1 MASSSP
7 VPSSSPG
14 ASSGPAS
21 IKTASQT
28 NASPARRPR
37 PPRPNYKHIHRFPFP
52 VDVHPL
58 PPLIPHNP
66 LSIVSVLLSYLTYL
80 IAPPQQHVYTAYF
93 DSATSSVHV
102 TDPEAIRALWEMGFF
117 GKGNLSRSEPS
128 WLEREKKRRGMLG
141 GTTSEEVT
149 RQRRTERR
157 ELKMDRAR
165 MEKLAIQERLKA
177 EAAARQGDNSSV
189 EQPSQSPPADAS
201 AEKFSLRKAKEARL
215 LDSQRSIAQNGEVP
229 PLNTPGEQL
238 SNGSGKTVRFSPV
251 VQAKEFIS
259 DSAILQLPEV
269 IAEEDKAGGAEEEPA
284 LQNEEHLHLSNEE
297 AFFLAYG
304 LGALTILDD
313 TREAVITT
321 STLLPLFCQH
331 ADFPPRGPSSEMK
344 PDDTFLISYVV
355 YHHFRSLGWVVRSG
369 VKFGVDYLLYNRG
382 PVFSHAEFAV
392 VVIPSYT
399 DSYWS
404 ETEERRKHCEKQ
416 VSRSWWWLHCVNRVQ
431 AQVKKSLVVC
441 YVEVP
446 PPAPKPKFYGVYGT
460 METQEDSIDIARLQR
475 VALGQQLPAD
485 DKECAQKPSEPVS
498 TTSSS
503 SLAQNGA
510 SVSSPKLPSFEDR
523 PSSRA
528 ATQLGKMGSAET
540 LPSDTQLISQ
550 RVYDEI
556 IRKNQEEGP
565 VMNHDSNMGDQATL
579 MTLHEGD
586 SGHLDLL
593 AGYDNVNAELVNI
606 DDNDDRSSSKL
617 GESSP
622 AQYQSNLFPES
633 QRFVMKTPAT
643 AVKRAHSDGLTTIS
657 PTVLRNPLATDIGSS
672 GGIMALSQVF
682 RATQAPSS
690 PLVNR
695 QQHSDL
701 VSDRPSPNIPI
712 QKHPLAANLSSP
724 YDRMAATFPR
734 DSSAHKLNYISMQ
747 ESQANRDKLLNER
760 MTRSADHVFPGDPSD
775 DDFGKEPSF
784 VERMIRHRTIDEEI
798 APQLA
803 GLTAPA
809 RSEGTRSRQ
818 ASKGSLSPQGDLGL
832 QVWNDESAAENDGEQ
847 RAASDPTVP
856 QRGGSSEEETEQ
868 EQEDHRGQS
877 IPPSEEHISVTEED
891 KENCL
896 DLAAT
901 PVAATTSAHDRL
913 SQVLAF
919 DGSTSPAHASPEK
932 QQLQPHLARNITHLD
947 EPYELSR
954 SSQISIVKDSQRS
967 PRQREADAEVETN
980 RSRRT
985 SHCPDSQVQ
994 IYPTSDIDRIIS
1006 SPTKQVRMQSSPP
1019 AESRRLGLSF
1029 ELGEVQGMN
1038 VGGSISGSPQRSPT
1052 PKATQAPEGSLLDS
1066 SNTMSQQPRVVGD
1079 KPSTFDFQGKSSS
1092 MPSRVAETPVPPMD
1106 LADVVP
1112 TTSIPE
1118 TSPNRLGNQGWPTD
1132 MNNNETADQEDDDL
1146 PPVYQV
1152 AHERASHSHQVVLN
1166 STSPLKPSL
1175 TSISK
1180 LLSSPSGRQRRALT
1194 EIAAD
1199 ASPKGGT
1206 GAFNPDIDIMS
1217 ADDWE
1222 FNAAVARHQDS
1233 PRKKRRGNDGQGV
1246 IASDPIL
1253 PGTLRLTSRLVPPQ
1267 PVSQGLV
1274 EPATTRTV
1282 TEVQMGMQP
1291 DAQQE
1296 NLQSKAAK
1304 AYQRRSRPPRSA
1316 DSVWDM
1322 DDSPP
1327 RTFVPRKNRTR
1338 LLPRPQPLN
1347 RQRPV
1352 ETERGGSPSKERPG
1366 IAQQRQAISPVP
1378 EESRSDITS
1387 QDPIETS
1394 PTGSPATDSMPTVE
1408 PAMPSLTEK
1417 VPVAANQVFAP
1428 WCGAKRAYYPATCFG
1443 KPFGT
1448 SQSRYRVKFED
1459 SAPVDIPMGAIK
1471 RLELRPGDAVKVD
1484 MPNVPKVTHVIRSF
1498 VRKLSIDEIEQ
1509 GAANGVIPMTDIYGY
1524 SAVMVG
1530 PKQRKS
1536 LPNAGLA
1543 VTESLIEV
1551 PISKIYLDTI
1561 LWNQLKDRSFTY
1573 ISEPVFIERGAP
1585 TPSEKHSTPISSP
1598 GARLSRSIRFSNGLF
1613 AGMVFAVS
1621 FGDNNDAKARVVKL
1635 ILENDGRIL
1644 EDGFNELFDLPL
1656 NAPVATPTKQPPTKS
1671 NTQHD
1676 LLQLSSSA
1684 ADVGFACLIADRHS
1698 RRSKYMQALALNL
1711 PCLSDR
1717 WVEDCV
1723 ARGRIIDWEIYLLPA
1738 GESTYLNG
1746 ATKSRILTPYPATE
1760 ARLSETIAGRPNL
1773 LNGQSVLLVTGRS
1786 GRIDEERRKAYLFL
1800 TYALGASRIERV
1812 SDLKSAR
1819 AILNAQTE
1827 EGHVRKRGWDWIYID
1842 DDDKPSARAMA
1853 LSSAGV
1859 SGSGSTSRKRKRTTK
1874 LMESVTGDD
1883 LGLSTNVRIVGNE
1896 FVCQSLIL
1904 GRLFDQ

>member
-1 MASSSP
+1 
-7 VPSSSPG
+7 
-14 ASSGPAS
+14 
-21 IKTASQT
+21 
-28 NASPARRPR
+28 
-37 PPRPNYKHIHRFPFP
+37 
-52 VDVHPL
+52 
-58 PPLIPHNP
+58 
-66 LSIVSVLLSYLTYL
+66 
-80 IAPPQQHVYTAYF
+80 
-93 DSATSSVHV
+93 
-102 TDPEAIRALWEMGFF
+102 
-117 GKGNLSRSEPS
+117 
-128 WLEREKKRRGMLG
+128 
-141 GTTSEEVT
+141 
-149 RQRRTERR
+149 
-157 ELKMDRAR
+157 
-165 MEKLAIQERLKA
+165 
-177 EAAARQGDNSSV
+177 
-189 EQPSQSPPADAS
+189 
-201 AEKFSLRKAKEARL
+201 
-215 LDSQRSIAQNGEVP
+215 
-229 PLNTPGEQL
+229 
-238 SNGSGKTVRFSPV
+238 
-251 VQAKEFIS
+251 
-259 DSAILQLPEV
+259 
-269 IAEEDKAGGAEEEPA
+269 
-284 LQNEEHLHLSNEE
+284 
-297 AFFLAYG
+297 
-304 LGALTILDD
+304 
-313 TREAVITT
+313 
-321 STLLPLFCQH
+321 
-331 ADFPPRGPSSEMK
+331 
-344 PDDTFLISYVV
+344 
-355 YHHFRSLGWVVRSG
+355 
-369 VKFGVDYLLYNRG
+369 
-382 PVFSHAEFAV
+382 
-392 VVIPSYT
+392 
-399 DSYWS
+399 
-404 ETEERRKHCEKQ
+404 
-416 VSRSWWWLHCVNRVQ
+416 
-431 AQVKKSLVVC
+431 
-441 YVEVP
+441 
-446 PPAPKPKFYGVYGT
+446 
-460 METQEDSIDIARLQR
+460 
-475 VALGQQLPAD
+475 
-485 DKECAQKPSEPVS
+485 
-498 TTSSS
+498 
-503 SLAQNGA
+503 
-510 SVSSPKLPSFEDR
+510 
-523 PSSRA
+523 
-528 ATQLGKMGSAET
+528 MGSTET

-556 IRKNQEEGP
+556 IRKNQEDGP
-565 VMNHDSNMGDQATL
+565 VVNHDINFGDQATL

-622 AQYQSNLFPES
+622 AHYQSNLFPES

-643 AVKRAHSDGLTTIS
+643 AVKRAHSDGLATIS
-657 PTVLRNPLATDIGSS
+657 PTVSRNPLATEIGSS

-734 DSSAHKLNYISMQ
+734 DSSAHKLKYISMQ

-760 MTRSADHVFPGDPSD
+760 MTRSADPVFPGDPSD

-784 VERMIRHRTIDEEI
+784 VERMRRHRTINEEI

-809 RSEGTRSRQ
+809 RSEGSRSRQ
-818 ASKGSLSPQGDLGL
+818 ASKGSLSPPGDLGL
-832 QVWNDESAAENDGEQ
+832 QVWNDQSIAENDGEQ
-847 RAASDPTVP
+847 RAAADSTVP
-856 QRGGSSEEETEQ
+856 QRGGSSKEETEQ
-868 EQEDHRGQS
+868 EQEDNRDQS
-877 IPPSEEHISVTEED
+877 IPPSTEHIPATEED

-913 SQVLAF
+913 SQALAF
-919 DGSTSPAHASPEK
+919 DGSTSPAHGSPEK
-932 QQLQPHLARNITHLD
+932 QQLQPHLAHNIAHLD
-947 EPYELSR
+947 EPYEHGR

-994 IYPTSDIDRIIS
+994 IDPTSDIDRIMS
-1006 SPTKQVRMQSSPP
+1006 SPTKQVRLQSSPP
-1019 AESRRLGLSF
+1019 AESRRLQLSF
-1029 ELGEVQGMN
+1029 ERGEVQDIN
-1038 VGGSISGSPQRSPT
+1038 VGESISGWPQRSPT
-1052 PKATQAPEGSLLDS
+1052 PKATQPLEGSLLDS
-1066 SNTMSQQPRVVGD
+1066 SNTVSQQPRVVGD
-1079 KPSTFDFQGKSSS
+1079 KPSTFDFRGKSSS

-1106 LADVVP
+1106 LADAVP

-1118 TSPNRLGNQGWPTD
+1118 TSPNRLGNQGWPND

-1146 PPVYQV
+1146 PPVYQA
-1152 AHERASHSHQVVLN
+1152 AHERASYSHRVVLN
-1166 STSPLKPSL
+1166 SSSPSKPSL

-1217 ADDWE
+1217 AEDWE
-1222 FNAAVARHQDS
+1222 FKAAVARHQDS
-1233 PRKKRRGNDGQGV
+1233 PRKKRRGNNGQGV

-1253 PGTLRLTSRLVPPQ
+1253 PGTPRLTSRFVPLQ
-1267 PVSQGLV
+1267 PVSEDLV
-1274 EPATTRTV
+1274 EPARTRTV
-1282 TEVQMGMQP
+1282 TEVQMDMQP

-1327 RTFVPRKNRTR
+1327 RTFVPRKHRSR
-1338 LLPRPQPLN
+1338 LLSRSRLLN
-1347 RQRPV
+1347 RQRSV
-1352 ETERGGSPSKERPG
+1352 ETERGGSPSKEQSG
-1366 IAQQRQAISPVP
+1366 IAQQRQAISPMP
-1378 EESRSDITS
+1378 EEPRSDIII
-1387 QDPIETS
+1387 QDPIET
-1394 PTGSPATDSMPTVE
+1394 PATGSPATDNVPTVG
-1408 PAMPSLTEK
+1408 PAMPSLTEE

-1428 WCGAKRAYYPATCFG
+1428 WCGTKRAYYPATCFG

-1459 SAPVDIPMGAIK
+1459 SAPVDIPMGAVK

-1573 ISEPVFIERGAP
+1573 ISEPVFLERGAP
-1585 TPSEKHSTPISSP
+1585 TPSERISTPISSP

-1621 FGDNNDAKARVVKL
+1621 FGDNNEAKARVVRM

-1656 NAPVATPTKQPPTKS
+1656 NAPVATPTKQPPTES

-1717 WVEDCV
+1717 WIEDCV

-1827 EGHVRKRGWDWIYID
+1827 DGPVRKRSWDWIYID
-1842 DDDKPSARAMA
+1842 DDDKASARAMA

-1859 SGSGSTSRKRKRTTK
+1859 SGAGPNSRKRKRTK

>member
-1 MASSSP
+1 MASSSSP

-21 IKTASQT
+21 IKTESQT

-102 TDPEAIRALWEMGFF
+102 TDPKAIRALWEMGFF

-128 WLEREKKRRGMLG
+128 WLEREKKRRGLLG

-177 EAAARQGDNSSV
+177 EAAARQGDNLSV
-189 EQPSQSPPADAS
+189 EQPSQSPSADTS

-215 LDSQRSIAQNGEVP
+215 LDSQRSIAQNGEVT

-238 SNGSGKTVRFSPV
+238 SNEDPV
-251 VQAKEFIS
+251 
-259 DSAILQLPEV
+259 
-269 IAEEDKAGGAEEEPA
+269 

-313 TREAVITT
+313 TREAVMTT

-344 PDDTFLISYVV
+344 PDDTFMISYVV

-392 VVIPSYT
+392 VVIPSYA

-446 PPAPKPKFYGVYGT
+446 PSAPYDLDEPSEIDIGRLLARYQ
-460 METQEDSIDIARLQR
+460 TQEDSIDIARLQR

-528 ATQLGKMGSAET
+528 ATQLGKMGSTET

-565 VMNHDSNMGDQATL
+565 VINHDSNMGDQATL

-622 AQYQSNLFPES
+622 AHYQSNLFPES

-643 AVKRAHSDGLTTIS
+643 AVKRAHSDGLATIS
-657 PTVLRNPLATDIGSS
+657 PTVARNPLATDVGSS

-784 VERMIRHRTIDEEI
+784 VERMKRHRTINEEI

-809 RSEGTRSRQ
+809 RSEGSRSRQ
-818 ASKGSLSPQGDLGL
+818 ASKGSLSPQGDL
-832 QVWNDESAAENDGEQ
+832 ENDGEQ

-877 IPPSEEHISVTEED
+877 IPPSAEHISVTEED

-896 DLAAT
+896 DLAET

-919 DGSTSPAHASPEK
+919 DGSTSPAHGGPEK

-947 EPYELSR
+947 EPYELGR

-994 IYPTSDIDRIIS
+994 IDPTSDIDRIIS

-1038 VGGSISGSPQRSPT
+1038 RSPT

-1066 SNTMSQQPRVVGD
+1066 ND
-1079 KPSTFDFQGKSSS
+1079 KPSTFDFRGKSSS

-1106 LADVVP
+1106 LADAVP

-1118 TSPNRLGNQGWPTD
+1118 TSPNRLGNQGWPND
-1132 MNNNETADQEDDDL
+1132 MNNHETADQEDDDL

-1222 FNAAVARHQDS
+1222 FSAAVARHQDS
-1233 PRKKRRGNDGQGV
+1233 PRKKRRGNDGQGT
-1246 IASDPIL
+1246 P
-1253 PGTLRLTSRLVPPQ
+1253 RLTSRVVPPQ
-1267 PVSQGLV
+1267 SVSHDLV

-1338 LLPRPQPLN
+1338 LLPRPRPLN

-1378 EESRSDITS
+1378 EEPRSDITI

-1428 WCGAKRAYYPATCFG
+1428 WCGTKRAYYPATCFG

-1573 ISEPVFIERGAP
+1573 ISEPVFLERGAP
-1585 TPSEKHSTPISSP
+1585 TPSEKLSTPISSP

-1656 NAPVATPTKQPPTKS
+1656 NAPIATPTKQPPTES

-1827 EGHVRKRGWDWIYID
+1827 EGHVRKRSWDWIYID

-1853 LSSAGV
+1853 LGSAGV